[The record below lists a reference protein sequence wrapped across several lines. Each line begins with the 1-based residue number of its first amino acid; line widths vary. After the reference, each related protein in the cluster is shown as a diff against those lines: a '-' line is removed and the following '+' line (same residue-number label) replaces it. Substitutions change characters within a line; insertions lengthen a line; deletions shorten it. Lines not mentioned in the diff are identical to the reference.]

1 MCPSSEEAIDAKV
14 EELDRMIGELQKR
27 RQELLEAK
35 ETMKAMVAYEKK
47 KEERLPTDAVQ
58 PMKRTTPVS
67 PRPPSRS
74 DETTSTLEKTL
85 DILQWKSFKKKEGEW
100 TFLRDR
106 EGRLIDELQTSKDF
120 VDRLR
125 KENEVVI
132 GKYRY
137 RISEDKFLNRY
148 LAS

>member
-1 MCPSSEEAIDAKV
+1 MFPSSEEAIDAKV

-100 TFLRDR
+100 KFECKFLRDR

-137 RISEDKFLNRY
+137 RNF
-148 LAS
+148 